1 MEATQPD
8 NLNAFT
14 QIDSLLNEL
23 RAILLMNISTHGA
36 ITAQI
41 KSLDGE
47 DTLNASPYWLN
58 GVYLYLV
65 HPQTPEKKRWRQYVG
80 NDPARVEK
88 ALQRVSRSKRHARLS
103 KEKCEMERRANCLV
117 RQLTKSI
124 NLSQGKYQQ
133 GDINERTE

>member
-47 DTLNASPYWLN
+47 DTLKASPYWLN
-58 GVYLYLV
+58 GEYLYLV
-65 HPQTPEKKRWRQYVG
+65 HPKTPERARHRKYVG
-80 NDPARVEK
+80 NDPERVKE
-88 ALQRVSRSKRHARLS
+88 ALQQVSRGKQHARLS
-103 KEKCEMERRANCLV
+103 KEKREMERRANCLV

-124 NLSQGKYQQ
+124 NLSQGKHQQ
-133 GDINERTE
+133 GDLNERTE